1 MRNAGNDTL
10 NNYTTRDESG
20 LAAVWHVAN
29 EAGDPHIKASPP
41 PQAVADFRMVDAALR
56 ALAASEAPDA
66 IELRRMREAALRTTR
81 LHAVEAMNRKTLS
94 PPARHRTIPKWP
106 IAAAAAAVVAV
117 GFFTWVANS
126 APSGTSRTFATKVGN
141 EGEDRRASFLAE
153 IEEYRQLVT
162 AFTPVELP
170 TDAAAESLDDLDS
183 QVDAL
188 SVLGSGQMPEEN

>member
-10 NNYTTRDESG
+10 NNYTTRDEAG
-20 LAAVWHVAN
+20 LAAVWHVAD
-29 EAGDPHIKASPP
+29 EAGDPRIKASPA
-41 PQAVADFRMVDAALR
+41 PQAVADVRIVDAALR

-66 IELRRMREAALRTTR
+66 IEVRRMRDAAIRVTR

-94 PPARHRTIPKWP
+94 PPKRHRTIPKWS
-106 IAAAAAAVVAV
+106 IGAAVAAVLAV

-126 APSGTSRTFATKVGN
+126 APSGTARSFAKASN
-141 EGEDRRASFLAE
+141 EGEDRITSFRAE
-153 IEEYRQLVT
+153 IQEYGTLVT

-170 TDAAAESLDDLDS
+170 TDAGADTLDELDS